1 MCTNSN
7 TQPSNGQQL
16 SPDAFIENSQ
26 NDTQKMNTFTAYEKA
41 IEEYT
46 QILGTDDM
54 LNATE
59 EDYGAVYHNMGTA
72 FCGMGSFIKASD
84 SFEHAYEKN
93 RKEESLRSYFYALK
107 LTGDKKLFDKGV
119 KKFDIDIKI
128 LNNIMEDF
136 AKTDEETRNSKEI
149 RRIMKLEGI
158 MKAGYVEEY
167 YEKVG
172 NYINQWKEDYRNE
185 IVTGIRYK

>member
-1 MCTNSN
+1 
-7 TQPSNGQQL
+7 
-16 SPDAFIENSQ
+16 
-26 NDTQKMNTFTAYEKA
+26 
-41 IEEYT
+41 
-46 QILGTDDM
+46 
-54 LNATE
+54 
-59 EDYGAVYHNMGTA
+59 
-72 FCGMGSFIKASD
+72 MGSFIKASD